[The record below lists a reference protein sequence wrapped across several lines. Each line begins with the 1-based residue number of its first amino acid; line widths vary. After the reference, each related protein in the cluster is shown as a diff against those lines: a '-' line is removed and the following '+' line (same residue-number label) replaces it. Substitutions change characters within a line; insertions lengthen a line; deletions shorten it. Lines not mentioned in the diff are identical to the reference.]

1 MKTLLLLLLFLPS
14 VCMAQFKTNTL
25 YGTLQPIDMGLGL
38 RYDKQLSDKYG
49 AYTSLAH
56 GNYRF
61 GRGYEIPHHVRA
73 VVGALRYEKQYKV
86 DYFIWGVGACFSRT
100 GEGNVIIMDM
110 PARTMFPVSFELV
123 VGALAGRWAIGFRYD
138 PLKNESAMDLGIR
151 F

>member
-1 MKTLLLLLLFLPS
+1 MKTLLLLLLLPLS
-14 VCMAQFKTNTL
+14 LSAQFKTNTL
-25 YGTLQPIDMGLGL
+25 YATLQPIDMGLGL
-38 RYDKQLSDKYG
+38 RYDKQLSAKYG

-73 VVGALRYEKQYKV
+73 VIGALRYERQYTV
-86 DYFIWGVGACFSRT
+86 DYFIWGAGLCFSRT
-100 GEGNVIIMDM
+100 GEGNVIVMDM

-123 VGALAGRWAIGFRYD
+123 AGALAGRWAIGFRYD